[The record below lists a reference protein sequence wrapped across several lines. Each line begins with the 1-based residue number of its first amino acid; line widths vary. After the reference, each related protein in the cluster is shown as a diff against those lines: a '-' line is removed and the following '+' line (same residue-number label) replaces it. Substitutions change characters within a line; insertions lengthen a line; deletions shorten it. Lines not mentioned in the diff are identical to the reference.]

1 MSKSRKKEKKRKVKK
16 STSQKVRRPR
26 DLCSKSIEKSK
37 KTKSRKAENFLTLC
51 EKFHPKSKKNKNEES
66 KSRKLL
72 IFCKKC
78 HSKSRKNRNIENFL
92 TFCLFAKS
100 FATFALCD
108 YQVRGALRFFGG
120 STINGQFMGFL
131 RETKHHGS
139 PWGYTSIATQDCW
152 MPLVNSHRHGNHHVF
167 HRL

>member
-1 MSKSRKKEKKRKVKK
+1 MFEKYRNVKKKNEKSKSR
-16 STSQKVRRPR
+16 
-26 DLCSKSIEKSK
+26 
-37 KTKSRKAENFLTLC
+37 NFLTLC
-51 EKFHPKSKKNKNEES
+51 EKFHPKSKKKQKRRVQIPKTFDFLQKVSLEKS
-66 KSRKLL
+66 KKSKHRKLFDFL
-72 IFCKKC
+72 PFCEK
-78 HSKSRKNRNIENFL
+78 
-92 TFCLFAKS
+92 FCDFRAVRLP
-100 FATFALCD
+100 
-108 YQVRGALRFFGG
+108 VRGALRFFGG

>member
-1 MSKSRKKEKKRKVKK
+1 MFEKYRKVIKNEKSKSR
-16 STSQKVRRPR
+16 
-26 DLCSKSIEKSK
+26 
-37 KTKSRKAENFLTLC
+37 NFLTLC

-78 HSKSRKNRNIENFL
+78 HSKSRKKSKHRKLFDFL
-92 TFCLFAKS
+92 PFCEKF
-100 FATFALCD
+100 CD
-108 YQVRGALRFFGG
+108 FRAVRLPVRGALRFFGG